1 LIHLDHVGMTY
12 TRRDG
17 SPLRALES
25 VDLTLAKDGEFISLL
40 GPSGCGKT
48 TLLKIIAGLLEPTE
62 GAVRID
68 DTVVTGPGPD
78 RAVVFQDFVLL
89 PWDTVLAN
97 SAFALEMRGVPRA
110 KRDAIARE
118 KLGLVG
124 LTAFEGS
131 YPHELS
137 GGMKQRVG
145 LARALAAD
153 PRILLMDEP
162 FGSLDALTRQVLQEE
177 LLRIWQVD
185 RKTVI
190 FVTHSIDEAVFLSDR
205 VLVMGTRPGRVLRD
219 APIDL
224 PRPRAESVRSEPR
237 FRELTDELW
246 LELRDQIQLAKEE
259 EAASGA

>member
-1 LIHLDHVGMTY
+1 MIRLDHVGMTY

-17 SPLRALES
+17 SPLQALAS

-48 TLLKIIAGLLEPTE
+48 TLLKIIVGLLRPTE
-62 GAVRID
+62 GQVPID
-68 DTVVTGPGPD
+68 DDVVTGPGPD

-89 PWDTVLAN
+89 PWDTVLSNA
-97 SAFALEMRGVPRA
+97 AFALEMRGVGRA
-110 KRDAIARE
+110 KRETIARE

-124 LTAFEGS
+124 LDAFERT
-131 YPHELS
+131 YPHERS

-153 PRILLMDEP
+153 PRTLLMDEP

-177 LLRIWQVD
+177 LLKIWQAD

-219 APIDL
+219 VTIDL
-224 PRPRAESVRSEPR
+224 PRPRSESVRSEPR
-237 FRELTDELW
+237 FRELTEDLW
-246 LELRDQIQLAKEE
+246 LELRGQIELSNTPA
-259 EAASGA
+259 EAAT

>member
-1 LIHLDHVGMTY
+1 MTY

-17 SPLRALES
+17 SPLEALAS
-25 VDLTLAKDGEFISLL
+25 VDLTLAKGGEFVSLL

-48 TLLKIIAGLLEPTE
+48 TLLKIIAGLLRPTN
-62 GAVRID
+62 GAVLID
-68 DTVVTGPGPD
+68 DRPVTGPGPD

-89 PWDTVLAN
+89 PWDTVLSNAG
-97 SAFALEMRGVPRA
+97 FALEMRGVNKA
-110 KRDAIARE
+110 TRDEVVRE

-124 LTAFEGS
+124 LSGFERS

-153 PRILLMDEP
+153 PATLLMDEP

-177 LLRIWQVD
+177 LLKIWQAD

-205 VLVMGTRPGRVLRD
+205 VIVMGTRPGRVLRD
-219 APIDL
+219 VPIDL
-224 PRPRAESVRSEPR
+224 PRPRPATVRNEPR
-237 FRELTDELW
+237 FRELSEGLW
-246 LELRDQIQLAKEE
+246 QELRGQIALAIE
-259 EAASGA
+259 GAEGAG